1 MSVRNNLRWKLS
13 VFPER
18 WDPARMEVP
27 ELVLLWG
34 LRLGH
39 DGKEEK
45 QGGSRARGHRDPG
58 QPATAEY
65 QPADG

>member
-1 MSVRNNLRWKLS
+1 
-13 VFPER
+13 
-18 WDPARMEVP
+18 MEVS
-27 ELVLLWG
+27 ELVLLRG

-39 DGKEEK
+39 DGEEKK

-58 QPATAEY
+58 QPAAAEF